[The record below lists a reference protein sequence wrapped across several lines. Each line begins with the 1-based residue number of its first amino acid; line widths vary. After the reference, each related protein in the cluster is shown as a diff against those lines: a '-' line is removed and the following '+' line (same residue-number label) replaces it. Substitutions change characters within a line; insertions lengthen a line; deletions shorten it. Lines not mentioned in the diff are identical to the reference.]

1 MLVHQE
7 QAGLFPTRPKLADI
21 HNDAHLI
28 EMWLKERERRSKE
41 SLRAYDRDI
50 RRFLTFVEGKAIAAV
65 NYNDL
70 QAYQSALEDNGY
82 SRATVNRLMASV
94 KSVLSYGH
102 KLGYLPFNVGA
113 VVKLSD
119 PKNTLANRIL
129 DVMQVMTI
137 ITLETNPRN
146 KLILHFLYASAGR
159 VSEVCNLT
167 WSDLKAVGD
176 RGQVTFYG
184 KGEKTR
190 NVPINKRVWDAL
202 QASKPEGALDSDP
215 IFLSRKH
222 RHKGSP
228 TNGGIRP
235 NQVREIVKLAGE
247 RAGIKGVSCH
257 WFRHSHASHALDNG
271 ASLQLVKESLGHSS
285 VTITERYL
293 HAKPSDGSSLH
304 LPF

>member
-21 HNDAHLI
+21 RNDAHLI
-28 EMWLKERERRSKE
+28 SMWLKERERKSKE

-50 RRFLTFVEGKAIAAV
+50 KRFLTFVEGKAIAAV

-82 SRATVNRLMASV
+82 SRATVNRHIAAV
-94 KSVLSYGH
+94 KSILSYGY

-119 PKNTLANRIL
+119 PKNTMAGRIL
-129 DVMQVMTI
+129 DVMQVMTV
-137 ITLETNPRN
+137 ITLEPNPRN
-146 KLILHFLYASAGR
+146 KLILHFLYSSGGR

-167 WSDLKAVGD
+167 WRDFKAVGD
-176 RGQVTFYG
+176 RGQVTFFG

-190 NVPINKRVWDAL
+190 VVPLKKPIWDAL
-202 QASKPEGALDSDP
+202 QTAKPSDATPDDP

-222 RHKGSP
+222 QHKGKP

>member
-50 RRFLTFVEGKAIAAV
+50 RRFLTFVEGKAIATV

-70 QAYQSALEDNGY
+70 QAYQSALEKNGY
-82 SRATVNRLMASV
+82 SRATVNRHMAAI
-94 KSVLSYGH
+94 KSILSYGH

-119 PKNTLANRIL
+119 PKNTMAERIL

-137 ITLETNPRN
+137 ITLEPNPRN
-146 KLILHFLYASAGR
+146 KLILHFLYSSGGR
-159 VSEVCNLT
+159 ISEVCNLT
-167 WSDLKAVGD
+167 WRDLKAVGD
-176 RGQVTFYG
+176 RAQVTFFG

-190 NVPINKRVWDAL
+190 VVPLKKPIWDAL
-202 QASKPEGALDSDP
+202 LAAKPSDATP
-215 IFLSRKH
+215 DDPVFVSRK
-222 RHKGSP
+222 RNVN
-228 TNGGIRP
+228 NGGIRS